1 MVAMIRPIRR
11 RFKGPDG
18 QEDMPYL
25 LTPGPLT
32 TSRTVKL
39 AMLADW
45 GSWDSELKFIVAEIR
60 RRLLR
65 LAGCD
70 DTYTCVLMQGSGSF
84 GIEAALGN
92 FAPIGRKKLLMISNG
107 AYGDRAVKMLQRLNR
122 PHFLLNCADS
132 QKPAVEEIDRLLVED
147 PMISAVFMV
156 HCETASGVVNPL
168 QDIAAV
174 VKKRSRQLI
183 LDAMSSF
190 GAIPIDMAELGVD
203 VMISSANKCLEGV
216 PGFSYVLCRWD
227 MLKQSKDHCHSTSLD
242 LFEQWD
248 HMEKTGQFRY
258 TPPTHTL
265 VAFYHALKEHEKEGG
280 IAGRLAR
287 YVKNRDTLLAGMK
300 RLGFHT
306 LLAPEDAGPIIQTF
320 LTPRDRKFDFEK
332 FYNALKLRGFVIYP
346 GKLTKRPSFRV
357 GNIGQVDAEVM
368 QALVDTVR
376 ETMREMGVRDMT
388 PEDEEDERQAS

>member
-1 MVAMIRPIRR
+1 MIRPIKR
-11 RFKGPDG
+11 RFKGPNG

-32 TSRTVKL
+32 TSRAVKL

-45 GSWDSELKFIVAEIR
+45 GSWDSELKFIVAETR

-70 DTYTCVLMQGSGSF
+70 ESYTCVLMQGSGSF
-84 GIEAALGN
+84 GIEAALGS
-92 FAPIGRKKLLMISNG
+92 FAPIGRKKLLMITNG

-122 PHFLLNCADS
+122 PHYILNYGDS
-132 QKPAVEEIDRLLVED
+132 QKPAAGEVDRLLVED
-147 PMISAVFMV
+147 PMMSAVFMV
-156 HCETASGVVNPL
+156 HCETTSGIVNPL
-168 QDIAAV
+168 HDIAAA
-174 VKKRSRQLI
+174 VKKRNRLLI

-203 VMISSANKCLEGV
+203 VMISSANKCIEGV
-216 PGFSYVLCRWD
+216 PGFYYVLCRRD
-227 MLKQSKDHCHSTSLD
+227 MLKDSKNHCHSLSLD

-265 VAFYHALKEHEKEGG
+265 VAFYQALKEHEKEGG

-287 YVKNRDTLLAGMK
+287 YMKNRDTLLAGMK

-320 LTPRDRKFDFEK
+320 LTPRDRKFDFQR
-332 FYNALKLRGFVIYP
+332 FYDALKLRGFVIYP
-346 GKLTKRPSFRV
+346 GKLTRRPSFRI
-357 GNIGQVDAEVM
+357 GNIGQIDAEVM
-368 QALVDTVR
+368 QALVEAVR
-376 ETMREMGVRDMT
+376 ETLREMGVRDMT
-388 PEDEEDERQAS
+388 PDAEEDERRAS